1 MSRARDI
8 SKLLTGDLTLSGTID
23 GRDLA
28 TDGTKLDAI
37 EANAKDDQTI
47 TAGTGLAGG
56 GTGDVTLSLDTAG
69 AGAATYG
76 STDDGTKI
84 DTITLDAYGRV
95 TAVAT
100 GTAGTGTVTSV
111 ATGGG
116 LTGGTITG
124 SGTISHSDTSSQSS
138 VNNSGLTFIQDVT
151 LDTYGHVTGLTSATA
166 SGGKVAQIQETRK
179 TNTFSTTVGNAGTT
193 LMSRSITP
201 SSTSSKVLIT
211 VSVGCVSSDVGTAG
225 QDSSI
230 CYIQRGST
238 DVIEG
243 DASGSRR
250 RSAFV
255 MLMNNTARGQGG
267 LSYTVLDSPSTTSS
281 VTYNFKV
288 TGDEGTA
295 TFINR
300 TDNDQNADR
309 TYSARTACTMQCI
322 EITA

>member
-1 MSRARDI
+1 
-8 SKLLTGDLTLSGTID
+8 
-23 GRDLA
+23 
-28 TDGTKLDAI
+28 
-37 EANAKDDQTI
+37 
-47 TAGTGLAGG
+47 
-56 GTGDVTLSLDTAG
+56 
-69 AGAATYG
+69 
-76 STDDGTKI
+76 
-84 DTITLDAYGRV
+84 
-95 TAVAT
+95 
-100 GTAGTGTVTSV
+100 VTSV

-124 SGTISHSDTSSQSS
+124 TGTISHSDTSSQSS

-201 SSTSSKVLIT
+201 SSSSSKVLIT
-211 VSVGCVSSDVGTAG
+211 VSVGCVSSDVGTSG

-255 MLMNNTARGQGG
+255 MLMNETARGQGG
-267 LSYTVLDSPSTTSS
+267 LSYTVLDSPSTTGS
-281 VTYNFKV
+281 VTYNFKI